1 MRNVNRYI
9 GASIE
14 TNYKL
19 TNMTKCFEGNTFDEK
34 YLVIPEESLMR
45 ISTPM
50 YNNIQQKIMKINEKH
65 QEQD

>member
-50 YNNIQQKIMKINEKH
+50 YRELWLKIKKINEKH

>member
-34 YLVIPEESLMR
+34 YLVIPEELLMR

-50 YNNIQQKIMKINEKH
+50 YMELSIKIKKINEKH